1 MYQFPANGKSPA
13 CWSAA
18 ARKLLA
24 AGRVGCGWILG
35 REDKRTMNLFAI
47 DSLNEVREDTLGPGY
62 DKPQK

>member
-1 MYQFPANGKSPA
+1 
-13 CWSAA
+13 
-18 ARKLLA
+18 LA

-47 DSLNEVREDTLGPGY
+47 DSLNEVREDTLGSGY